1 MFSCLNK
8 VIQIYHGRYDGFDGA
23 SDDFDLFIFSDVGK
37 MGKLED
43 DSWGDWLHLLS
54 GQPCRLPSVRMGN
67 DYERK
72 INVLVPVLVGISL
85 FSEWNC

>member
-1 MFSCLNK
+1 MVDTMGSMVRVTPTILMA
-8 VIQIYHGRYDGFDGA
+8 ISPTIRQG
-23 SDDFDLFIFSDVGK
+23 SDVGK

-54 GQPCRLPSVRMGN
+54 GQPCRLRVRMGN

-72 INVLVPVLVGISL
+72 RNVLVPVLVGISL